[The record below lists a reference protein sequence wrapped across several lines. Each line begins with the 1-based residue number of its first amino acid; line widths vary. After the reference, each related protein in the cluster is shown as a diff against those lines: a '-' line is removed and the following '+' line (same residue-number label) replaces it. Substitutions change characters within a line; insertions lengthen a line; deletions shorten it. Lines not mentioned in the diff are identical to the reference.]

1 LQSMQEYKVTASGRT
16 YPLDLPFFVLA
27 TQNPIEQEGTY
38 PLPEAQLDRFML
50 NIEIRYPNF
59 DDEVRIVMQT
69 TSNAKPTPQ
78 KIMDGPAIL
87 RYQELVRKVPVSP
100 FVVSYAVA
108 LAQRSRPQGADAP
121 QFVKDY
127 VEWGAG
133 PRASQFLILGAK
145 ARTIL
150 QGRYAVSIEDIQA
163 LAPSVL
169 RHRIVPNFK
178 AQGEGLSSLDI
189 VNRLLADVKASTDGK
204 AR

>member
-1 LQSMQEYKVTASGRT
+1 MQEYKVTAGGTT

-38 PLPEAQLDRFML
+38 PLPEAQLDRFMV

-59 DDEVRIVMQT
+59 EDEVDIVMQT
-69 TSNAKPTPQ
+69 TSTAKPSPH
-78 KIMDGPAIL
+78 KVMESDAIL
-87 RYQELVRKVPVSP
+87 HYQDLVRRVPVSP

-108 LAQRSRPQGADAP
+108 LAQRSRPQSPDAP
-121 QFVKDY
+121 QFVKEY

-133 PRASQFLILGAK
+133 PRASQYLILGAK

-169 RHRIVPNFK
+169 RHRIIPNFK

-189 VNRLLADVKASTDGK
+189 ITRLLSEVKAPMDGNS
-204 AR
+204 AH

>member
-1 LQSMQEYKVTASGRT
+1 
-16 YPLDLPFFVLA
+16 
-27 TQNPIEQEGTY
+27 
-38 PLPEAQLDRFML
+38 
-50 NIEIRYPNF
+50 
-59 DDEVRIVMQT
+59 
-69 TSNAKPTPQ
+69 
-78 KIMDGPAIL
+78 MDGPAIL

-108 LAQRSRPQGADAP
+108 LAQRSRPQGVDAP

-163 LAPSVL
+163 MAPSVL

-178 AQGEGLSSLDI
+178 SQGEGISSLDI